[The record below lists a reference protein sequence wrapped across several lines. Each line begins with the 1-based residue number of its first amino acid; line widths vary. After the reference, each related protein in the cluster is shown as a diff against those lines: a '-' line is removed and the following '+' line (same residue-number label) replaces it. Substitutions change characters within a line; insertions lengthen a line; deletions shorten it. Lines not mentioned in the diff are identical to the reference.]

1 MNTKNAE
8 SAEATKVEA
17 AKAEVLKAPAREI
30 DAIAQVAVRLSPAYK
45 IHKTAST
52 TFRCLT
58 LAADEAINWKKGL
71 VYLIARYS
79 KGVNLEMWMY
89 STKGGA
95 HLADYNDLIRPLATG
110 AIKAESL
117 GKALKL
123 RIQLADT
130 MTDEEV
136 EVAIKGMMDAVE
148 PTLQA
153 IREKIVI
160 AVSKKE
166 TKKTAKAAAPADETP
181 APQVPADATAP
192 AAEGEPAMSKRQ
204 LKKAAK
210 RAAKAGAAA

>member
-1 MNTKNAE
+1 MSEKT
-8 SAEATKVEA
+8 
-17 AKAEVLKAPAREI
+17 AEVAPAAVVVVPARTIES
-30 DAIAQVAVRLSPAYK
+30 IANVAVRLSPAYMVR
-45 IHKTAST
+45 KTAST

-58 LAADEAINWKKGL
+58 LAENEKVNWKKGL

-95 HLADYNDLIRPLATG
+95 ELAQFNDQIRPLATG
-110 AIKAESL
+110 AIKCESL

-123 RIQLADT
+123 RLQLADS
-130 MTDEEV
+130 MSDEAV
-136 EVAIKGMMDAVE
+136 EVAITEMMDAVE

-166 TKKTAKAAAPADETP
+166 TKTAAKAAATDEAP
-181 APQVPADATAP
+181 APEVPADATAP
-192 AAEGEPAMSKRQ
+192 ATEGEQAMSKRQ
-204 LKKAAK
+204 QKKAAK
-210 RAAKAGAAA
+210 RAAKAVKAA

>member
-1 MNTKNAE
+1 MSEKN
-8 SAEATKVEA
+8 EAV
-17 AKAEVLKAPAREI
+17 AEVEVVKVPARTFEQ
-30 DAIAQVAVRLSPAYK
+30 IANVAVAVMPVYK
-45 IHKTAST
+45 VRDTKST

-58 LAADEAINWKKGL
+58 LVEDEKINWKKGL

-95 HLADYNDLIRPLATG
+95 ELAQFNDLIRPLAVG
-110 AIKAESL
+110 NIKSEAL

-123 RIQLADT
+123 RLQLADT
-130 MTDEEV
+130 MTDEEI
-136 EVAIKGMMDAVE
+136 ETAIKGMMEAVE

-166 TKKTAKAAAPADETP
+166 TKKAEK
-181 APQVPADATAP
+181 P
-192 AAEGEPAMSKRQ
+192 AADGQLSKRQ
-204 LKKAAK
+204 QKKAAK
-210 RAAKAGAAA
+210 RAARSAVAAA

>member
-1 MNTKNAE
+1 MSEKN
-8 SAEATKVEA
+8 EAV
-17 AKAEVLKAPAREI
+17 AEVEVVKVPARTFEQ
-30 DAIAQVAVRLSPAYK
+30 IANVAVAVMPVYK
-45 IHKTAST
+45 VRDTKST

-58 LAADEAINWKKGL
+58 LVEDEKINWKKGL

-95 HLADYNDLIRPLATG
+95 ELAQFNDLIRPLAVG
-110 AIKAESL
+110 NIKSEAL

-123 RIQLADT
+123 RLQLADT
-130 MTDEEV
+130 MTDEEI
-136 EVAIKGMMDAVE
+136 ETAIKGMMEAVE

-166 TKKTAKAAAPADETP
+166 TKKAEKPAAETTAEAA
-181 APQVPADATAP
+181 APQVPETTEAP
-192 AAEGEPAMSKRQ
+192 AADGQLSKRQ
-204 LKKAAK
+204 QKKAAK
-210 RAAKAGAAA
+210 RAARSAVAAA